1 MSDINVTPF
10 VDVMLVLLIVFMVS
24 APLLTVGVPL
34 ELPQSQA
41 KALQQNNEPLTV
53 SVTSD
58 GQVFLQKD
66 QVSLND
72 LIPKLKAIMDARGN
86 NPDETIYV
94 RGDKKVDYGTLMR
107 VMGRRLPQSLAHHR
121 GRARRL
127 MKPGMTISCAAHAVA
142 LGLAV
147 VAISAQPMNAPP
159 VETLATQ
166 IVSEKD
172 FSQMTKGVKNAQQL
186 KIPDLKPLADK
197 VDQEK
202 SVDQLAPKA
211 ADKPAITT
219 PSSAK
224 SEPKPDQPK
233 PDKSAAKAD
242 SKPDPTPDPKPED
255 KAEPKPDPKPEQ
267 KQADKPK
274 TPDYKPDQIAK
285 LLKKDAAKEPKAND
299 NSAQLKQDA
308 PKFDANQV
316 AQLLNQEAPRRQL
329 AAASQLN
336 DVATL
341 GAATGAQSAQLSQSE
356 IDALKARLSQCWNP
370 PAGITANSNI
380 YVSLRVLMRQD
391 GSLAAPPV
399 VVEGSPS
406 ALGPALAES
415 AKRALL
421 QCQPF
426 TMLRPEHYQQWKDL
440 QLDFNPHELLGG

>member
-1 MSDINVTPF
+1 
-10 VDVMLVLLIVFMVS
+10 
-24 APLLTVGVPL
+24 
-34 ELPQSQA
+34 
-41 KALQQNNEPLTV
+41 
-53 SVTSD
+53 
-58 GQVFLQKD
+58 
-66 QVSLND
+66 
-72 LIPKLKAIMDARGN
+72 
-86 NPDETIYV
+86 
-94 RGDKKVDYGTLMR
+94 
-107 VMGRRLPQSLAHHR
+107 
-121 GRARRL
+121 
-127 MKPGMTISCAAHAVA
+127 MKPGMTISCVSHAVA
-142 LGLAV
+142 LGFAL
-147 VAISAQPMNAPP
+147 VAISAQPMNSPP
-159 VETLATQ
+159 METITTQ

-172 FSQMTKGVKNAQQL
+172 LSQMAKGVKNAPQL

-211 ADKPAITT
+211 LNKPAITT
-219 PSSAK
+219 DAAK
-224 SEPKPDQPK
+224 SSPAQDTPKPDAK
-233 PDKSAAKAD
+233 TAAK
-242 SKPDPTPDPKPED
+242 SDPTPPD
-255 KAEPKPDPKPEQ
+255 PKPDPKPEAKADPKPDPKADQ
-267 KQADKPK
+267 KQADEPK
-274 TPDYKPDQIAK
+274 TPDYKPDQIAN
-285 LLKKDAAKEPKAND
+285 LLKKDAAKEAKTTND
-299 NSAQLKQDA
+299 NSAQQKPTS

-316 AQLLNQEAPRRQL
+316 AQLLDQRAPQRQL
-329 AAASQLN
+329 AAASQIN

-370 PAGITANSNI
+370 PAGINANSNI

-426 TMLRPEHYQQWKDL
+426 TMLRPEHYDQWKDL